1 MSSDQNNLP
10 PELREVEDRLRASR
24 ANPTG
29 EDLDRL
35 RKRIGRS
42 EGKRG
47 FFPRLSLAYSGV
59 FAVIAV
65 VFAIA
70 AGTQVVPKLSNPQ
83 LAAWPSPQAETGGK
97 CPGGYTNTD
106 GGYCYKTPVTDS
118 KGKTS
123 CSPSS
128 DWLLVGNTC
137 YPKPTDGNCPSGWHK
152 EGNGANSYCKRT

>member
-47 FFPRLSLAYSGV
+47 FFPKLSLAYSGV
-59 FAVIAV
+59 FAALAV

-97 CPGGYTNTD
+97 CPSGYTNTD
-106 GGYCYKTPVTDS
+106 GGYCYKTPAAS
-118 KGKTS
+118 KCTPG
-123 CSPSS
+123 S
-128 DWLLVGNTC
+128 DWQYINGTC
-137 YPKPTDGNCPSGWHK
+137 YPKPDGNGDNARCPSGWTK
-152 EGNGANSYCKRT
+152 YGSGSNQYCKRT